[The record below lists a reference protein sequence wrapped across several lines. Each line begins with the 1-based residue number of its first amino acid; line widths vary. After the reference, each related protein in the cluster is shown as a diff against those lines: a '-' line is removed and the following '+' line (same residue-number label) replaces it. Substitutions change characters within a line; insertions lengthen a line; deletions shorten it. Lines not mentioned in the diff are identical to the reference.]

1 MLRQSAPNMERVDF
15 DPSDTEG
22 RLSCSRTTRGK
33 PKSEAPFCWQSK
45 RALSKISTACD
56 GRTDKAQVLASYV
69 ALTWEASNRQAESFV
84 WEKQNLAAKAG
95 ISYRKAADI
104 LKFLAEIGVI
114 ISKPNFIEGSKAQG
128 ANTYTLCSVCTP
140 PEQSMHAPRAGYEN
154 SLPAETREESIEES
168 KEESNKGQAKPAH
181 YKFIPPTPDEVEAYA
196 HEINYPL
203 NGQAWCD
210 SFAQKGWKVG
220 KNKMTDWQAALR
232 TWKAQG
238 WMPNAKPSTSKLE
251 ERFNTF

>member
-15 DPSDTEG
+15 GLSDTEG

-56 GRTDKAQVLASYV
+56 GRTDKAQVLICYV
-69 ALTWEASNRQAESFV
+69 VLTWEASNRQAESFV

-140 PEQSMHAPRAGYEN
+140 PEQSMHAPRAGHEN

-196 HEINYPL
+196 HEINYPI

-210 SFAQKGWKVG
+210 SYAQKGWKVG
-220 KNKMTDWQAALR
+220 KNKMIDWQAACR

-238 WMPNAKPSTSKLE
+238 WTPNAKPSTSKLE